1 MFSMGGKTER
11 DLSANARVYIF
22 DVGEI
27 RLEYFKAAKNL
38 LCCYE
43 DLFALFSK
51 THASLA
57 AFDDLATKFLLEAL
71 NGIRQRLARGMRV
84 LRRNAHRTA
93 FCDLDKVG
101 KLLRPH
107 DFPSFKWCCN
117 PESQLAQPQIAYN
130 IEKCIGDVCMMCGRV
145 CPNHNIALMD
155 TNKVWINHDN
165 CVNCLACA
173 NVCPADAIIKYGDY
187 RTADEVLRYVE
198 RDMMFYNQ
206 SDGGLTLSGGEPLM
220 QRDFVLGLLREAR
233 KRGISCAIETCGV
246 APWDQVSEIFGLLDY
261 VNFDIKSLNAEKHK
275 EWTGWDT
282 SIILDTFKKF
292 RETYPN
298 VQTRARTPIVPGFN
312 DTEEDI
318 IAIRDFVKQFPNT
331 EYEVLHYHRYGSS
344 KYTFIGREYELGE
357 VELDDDLFAHLKSI
371 AMQSEE

>member
-1 MFSMGGKTER
+1 MEKGCVFNVQRYSVHDGP
-11 DLSANARVYIF
+11 
-22 DVGEI
+22 
-27 RLEYFKAAKNL
+27 
-38 LCCYE
+38 
-43 DLFALFSK
+43 
-51 THASLA
+51 
-57 AFDDLATKFLLEAL
+57 
-71 NGIRQRLARGMRV
+71 GIRTVVFLKGCP
-84 LRRNAHRTA
+84 LR
-93 FCDLDKVG
+93 C
-101 KLLRPH
+101 
-107 DFPSFKWCCN
+107 KWCCN

-145 CPNHNIALMD
+145 CPNNNIALMD

-187 RTADEVLRYVE
+187 RTADEVLRDVE
-198 RDMMFYNQ
+198 RDMMFYNR

-220 QRDFVLGLLREAR
+220 QRDFVLGLLREAK
-233 KRGISCAIETCGV
+233 KRGISCAIETCGA

-298 VQTRARTPIVPGFN
+298 VLTRARTPIVPGFN

-318 IAIRDFVKQFPNT
+318 VAIRDFVKQFPNT

-357 VELDDDLFAHLKSI
+357 VELDNDLFAHLKSI
-371 AMQSEE
+371 AMQ

>member
-1 MFSMGGKTER
+1 
-11 DLSANARVYIF
+11 
-22 DVGEI
+22 
-27 RLEYFKAAKNL
+27 
-38 LCCYE
+38 
-43 DLFALFSK
+43 
-51 THASLA
+51 
-57 AFDDLATKFLLEAL
+57 
-71 NGIRQRLARGMRV
+71 
-84 LRRNAHRTA
+84 
-93 FCDLDKVG
+93 
-101 KLLRPH
+101 
-107 DFPSFKWCCN
+107 
-117 PESQLAQPQIAYN
+117 
-130 IEKCIGDVCMMCGRV
+130 
-145 CPNHNIALMD
+145 
-155 TNKVWINHDN
+155 
-165 CVNCLACA
+165 
-173 NVCPADAIIKYGDY
+173 
-187 RTADEVLRYVE
+187 
-198 RDMMFYNQ
+198 
-206 SDGGLTLSGGEPLM
+206 M

-371 AMQSEE
+371 AMQ